1 MLRSI
6 VLAAAIVSAVPAVF
20 APVAFADDVQARR
33 ELLPTGTLRVGI
45 GVGPAKT
52 AFWSANDPA
61 SGRPSGVSIVRT
73 FETGGCVF

>member
-52 AFWSANDPA
+52 AF
-61 SGRPSGVSIVRT
+61 
-73 FETGGCVF
+73 